1 MKKSL
6 GFFAFILVNSLVV
19 FRAWEP
25 GARNLLGVPFE
36 LPQIGLCFAMQAT
49 ILLAIPSHPGNL
61 DKAILFLYGQN
72 KSSELQGLNVD
83 WKSFKTARQ
92 RPK

>member
-6 GFFAFILVNSLVV
+6 GFLAFILVNSLVV

-49 ILLAIPSHPGNL
+49 ILLAIPRHLRQFSPFNNL
-61 DKAILFLYGQN
+61 ELFGWILMGGGFL
-72 KSSELQGLNVD
+72 LQYFGFPFTRLG
-83 WKSFKTARQ
+83 
-92 RPK
+92 